1 VIATFGLGVVYDSL
15 KFPQFCIYKL
25 VYNQFWLNIEGLV
38 ARCGFFFQILKNL
51 FYIDGFCILQMLDFW
66 TPNLGGA
73 LEKEKYKS
81 YIILKLDDIAKKL
94 VMQNLKVLVLQL
106 CSK

>member
-1 VIATFGLGVVYDSL
+1 
-15 KFPQFCIYKL
+15 
-25 VYNQFWLNIEGLV
+25 
-38 ARCGFFFQILKNL
+38 
-51 FYIDGFCILQMLDFW
+51 MLDFW